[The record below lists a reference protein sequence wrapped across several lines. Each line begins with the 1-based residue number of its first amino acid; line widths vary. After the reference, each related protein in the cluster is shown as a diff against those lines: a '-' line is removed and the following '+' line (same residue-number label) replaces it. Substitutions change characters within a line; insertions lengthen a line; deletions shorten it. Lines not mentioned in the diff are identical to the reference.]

1 MKAVEIREYRI
12 ETLSFMSYNE
22 LMQSLDN
29 AACMIESSEDYI
41 REMTR
46 RTTFETGESKK
57 QLRKL
62 IRDEQ
67 DYLSNNVEGMRLL
80 NVEITLRDQRKH
92 QSQ

>member
-1 MKAVEIREYRI
+1 MKAAEIREYRI

-22 LMQSLDN
+22 LMHSMEN

-41 REMTR
+41 REMYR
-46 RTTFETGESKK
+46 RTTFEKGESKTK
-57 QLRKL
+57 LRKL

-80 NVEITLRDQRKH
+80 NVEITLRDQREC
-92 QSQ
+92 QS